1 MKNKKII
8 VSIVICLAIA
18 GVSFWGGTLYKSS
31 SNNLNQGQF
40 GNQGGFNQNGGIR
53 GQGMMRGGA
62 NNGGIVSGEILS
74 KDDKSLTIK
83 LRDGGSK
90 IVLFSPSTKVEKTV
104 GGVSTDIVTGKQ
116 VMITGV
122 TNPDGSLNA
131 NSIQLRSDLSI
142 QNKSL

>member
-8 VSIVICLAIA
+8 VSIAVCLVIA
-18 GVSFWGGTLYKSS
+18 GVSFWGGILYKNSS
-31 SNNLNQGQF
+31 KNLNQGQF
-40 GNQGGFNQNGGIR
+40 GGQGGFNQNGGIR

-104 GGVSTDIVTGKQ
+104 DGVSTDVVTGKQ

-122 TNPDGSLNA
+122 ANPDGSLNA
-131 NSIQLRSDLSI
+131 NSIQLRSDISI